1 MTTSYFIHLLL
12 VVIFGSSVCYGHEHE
27 DCEPKRCDEKGG
39 PEVVFP
45 FRLIDKQPDECGYH
59 GGFELSCTKTGETAM
74 KIPFPVNPSINLPI
88 HLSPSSLN
96 LIVKT
101 IDYESETMEI
111 SKVDGCHPAL
121 LSILDSSSSPFQFR
135 RQSQEGSVEISF
147 FSCSSSTIG
156 SGSSSHHQLMMP
168 ISCLNKPGGGH
179 HVYAVASHRQISDVL
194 PLLVSCTKMFSALS
208 MDSWVQP
215 GGSIELNWKARSCKE
230 CSGAAGG
237 GDRYCW
243 LENTTSQQ
251 QQLECS
257 AEKGLHDIWLSIED
271 IRRDIPHLW
280 EDYKQDICDIIGYIA
295 LRFLFGFLLLLAL
308 VVYKLRRRHLS
319 AYDAIED
326 YLSGPNNNL
335 MPIRYTYSDIK
346 KMTKGFK
353 HKLGE
358 GGFGTVFKGTLRSGP
373 FVAVKMMG
381 KSGAIGKEFI
391 SEVATI
397 GRIHHT
403 NVVRLIGF
411 CVEGSKRALVY
422 EFMPNGS
429 LDKYIFPKEERLFL
443 SYERTFEI
451 SLGVARGID
460 YLHRGCDMR
469 ILHFDI
475 KPHNILLDENFSPKV
490 SDFGLARLYPTEGT
504 IPSLTAVR
512 GTMGYMAPE
521 LFYRNIGAISHKADV
536 YSFGMLIME
545 MAGRRKN
552 FNPLA
557 EQKSQIYFPTWVY
570 EQLLKDEK
578 GIIDMGDS
586 SSWEENRL
594 VKKMIMVALWCIQ
607 MKPEERP
614 SMNKVV
620 EMLEGEVE
628 GVEMP
633 PKPFLSHDELPADE
647 NSIAETP
654 SLDSSLFSSSDHP
667 LWSSSLESHKN

>member
-1 MTTSYFIHLLL
+1 MTTSYLINYLLL
-12 VVIFGSSVCYGHEHE
+12 VIFATTVCYGHEHE
-27 DCEPKRCDEKGG
+27 DCEPKRCDQKGG
-39 PEVVFP
+39 PDVLFP
-45 FRLIDKQPDECGYH
+45 FRLIGKQPDECGYN
-59 GGFELSCTKTGETAM
+59 GFELSCTKTGETAM
-74 KIPFPVNPSINLPI
+74 KLPFPVNPSINQTNLPI
-88 HLSPSSLN
+88 LLSPSSVN
-96 LIVKT
+96 LIIKK

-121 LSILDSSSSPFQFR
+121 LSILDPLSSPFGLP
-135 RQSQEGSVEISF
+135 EGSSSLEISF
-147 FSCSSSTIG
+147 FSCSSSRT
-156 SGSSSHHQLMMP
+156 HRLMMP
-168 ISCLNKPGGGH
+168 VSCLNKPGH
-179 HVYAVASHRQISDVL
+179 HVYAVASHDQISDIL
-194 PLLVSCTKMFSALS
+194 PLLVSCTKMFSALAV
-208 MDSWVQP
+208 DSWLQP
-215 GGSIELNWKARSCKE
+215 GGSIELNWKAPSCKQ
-230 CSGAAGG
+230 CGAVG
-237 GDRYCW
+237 GDGYCW
-243 LENTTSQQ
+243 LENTTNS

-271 IRRDIPHLW
+271 IRRD
-280 EDYKQDICDIIGYIA
+280 YKEDICDIIGYVG
-295 LRFLFGFLLLLAL
+295 LRFLFGFMLLIAL

-319 AYDAIED
+319 AYDTIED

-335 MPIRYTYSDIK
+335 MPIRYSYSDIK

-373 FVAVKMMG
+373 FIAVKMMG

-429 LDKYIFPKEERLFL
+429 LDKYIFPKKECLFL
-443 SYERTFEI
+443 SYEKMFEI

-475 KPHNILLDENFSPKV
+475 KPHNILLDEDFSPKV

-570 EQLLKDEK
+570 EQLKDEK
-578 GIIDMGDS
+578 CIFEMGGATR
-586 SSWEENRL
+586 EENML

-620 EMLEGEVE
+620 EMLEGD
-628 GVEMP
+628 VEMVEVP
-633 PKPFLSHDELPADE
+633 PKPFLSHDELPVDE

-654 SLDSSLFSSSDHP
+654 SLDSSLFSSSNHP